1 MSVHTTGSIACDHG
15 RGAHRPC
22 DQQHTTDRRSPAAVR
37 ASAASAGWTHT
48 TQGDFCPDHTPPPTT
63 HRRYTRRQHVDVY
76 DPYCDTWYRARITDV
91 DLADHPTWARSTSND
106 IAMDLRDI
114 APAYIRPHAEGDQT

>member
-1 MSVHTTGSIACDHG
+1 VSVHTTGSIACDHG

-22 DQQHTTDRRSPAAVR
+22 DQQHTADRRSTAAVR
-37 ASAASAGWTHT
+37 ASAASAGWSRT
-48 TQGDFCPDHTPPPTT
+48 TQGDFCPDHTPQAVP
-63 HRRYTRRQHVDVY
+63 HRRYTTGQHVDVY
-76 DPYCDTWYRARITDV
+76 DPYRDTWDRARITDV
-91 DLADHPTWARSTSND
+91 DLAGHPTWATSTGND